1 MVQGLQPCESTRN
14 SCECVKVWKCLY
26 NVRELGE
33 QGLKMAYCKNE
44 RAKSLSTINTT
55 VSYLLLSKQDIT
67 YSSDITNL
75 LN

>member
-1 MVQGLQPCESTRN
+1 MIH
-14 SCECVKVWKCLY
+14 
-26 NVRELGE
+26 ELGE

-44 RAKSLSTINTT
+44 RAKSLSAINTT